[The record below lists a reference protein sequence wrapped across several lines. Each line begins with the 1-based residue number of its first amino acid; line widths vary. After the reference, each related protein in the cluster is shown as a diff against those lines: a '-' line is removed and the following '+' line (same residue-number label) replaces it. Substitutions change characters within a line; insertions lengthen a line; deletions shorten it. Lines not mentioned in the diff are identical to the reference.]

1 MAFKMAVLCLVMRSM
16 DLCLFDN
23 ALSFSSTQGDSMPLS
38 PQTSKSK
45 LQAYSATS
53 VLTTTASDAV
63 SNRPKAPLPGRSIK
77 LGLQVFF

>member
-1 MAFKMAVLCLVMRSM
+1 
-16 DLCLFDN
+16 
-23 ALSFSSTQGDSMPLS
+23 MPLS